1 MRGSTLERNRST
13 ALQVGSVSIIYL
25 LHAVMQKTIT
35 VRRSSSDPALSGLMP
50 APYQMAHN
58 NASSNKISVTLYF
71 RASQLV
77 AY

>member
-13 ALQVGSVSIIYL
+13 ALQVGSVSINDL

-35 VRRSSSDPALSGLMP
+35 VRRSSSDPALSGLKRG
-50 APYQMAHN
+50 PYQMAHN

-71 RASQLV
+71 RAS
-77 AY
+77 